1 MPFCVQCGTQ
11 VRDTDRFCGKC
22 GTPQPAA
29 PAGAWTSAGPSAST
43 GARAAFDPLASLN
56 SRNASLLCY
65 IPMVGWVAS
74 IVILASNRFRH
85 DAEVRFN
92 AFQGLY
98 LFVAWLIVDW
108 VVTPFLVLPFHG
120 WDYGPRHFLPSLLKA
135 AMFAVW
141 IFMIVKVS
149 QGQTYRL
156 PVVGE
161 LADRSLTEQR

>member
-11 VRDTDRFCGKC
+11 VRDIDRYCAKC
-22 GTPQPAA
+22 GTLQPAA
-29 PAGAWTSAGPSAST
+29 ASGTAASASST
-43 GARAAFDPLASLN
+43 AGRAPFDPLASLN

-74 IVILASNRFRH
+74 IVILASTRFRH

-120 WDYGPRHFLPSLLKA
+120 WDFGPRHVLPSLLKA
-135 AMFAVW
+135 AMFGVW
-141 IFMIVKVS
+141 IFK
-149 QGQTYRL
+149 R
-156 PVVGE
+156 PE
-161 LADRSLTEQR
+161 RDRVDWWSGPAN